1 MDVLFREGQ
10 LMGKVLS
17 MLGGVV
23 AALLLLVFALDL
35 ALGIPFSGASTVMD
49 VGFII
54 CALIL
59 AYLSWSTF
67 REQV

>member
-35 ALGIPFSGASTVMD
+35 ALGIPFSGASKVMD

-67 REQV
+67 REQA